1 MLDTI
6 NDRLAEIKKKK
17 SHIEHL
23 NSTLEEL
30 KERSSTKKLLRKK
43 MKYNLEEAFIDY
55 QKINNFTLTSIY
67 YTIRGKKKEKL
78 SNDKKKYLSAKLNL
92 ESLEEELEMIKSQF
106 DETQLEISK
115 LQNNV
120 EPEYQE
126 VLKEKEEYL
135 LLKNDLK
142 SKDLKLVINKMREID
157 LELVVYNE
165 SLEILKQIIKGL
177 NQVYSKLES
186 ANKFKGG
193 FITTAIKHAKQDDAK
208 KHFKRVQNDMYKFMK
223 KIKTVD
229 TSIGVIKSIDIGELS
244 TFDDHFIDAIK
255 YGDVESNNEY
265 FFGAED
271 ERPMNDVHFLRKRIF
286 RIKGKLL
293 DKVKLKQNDK
303 ENLNLE
309 RIKLLL

>member
-1 MLDTI
+1 MLDNI
-6 NDRLAEIKKKK
+6 NDRLVEIRKKKN
-17 SHIEHL
+17 HIEHL

-30 KERSSTKKLLRKK
+30 KEKSSTKKLLRKK
-43 MKYNLEEAFIDY
+43 MKYTHEEAFIDY
-55 QKINNFTLTSIY
+55 QKINSFTLTSIY
-67 YTIRGKKKEKL
+67 YTILGKKKEKL
-78 SNDKKKYLSAKLNL
+78 NKDKQKYLSAKLNL
-92 ESLEEELEMIKSQF
+92 ERLEEELELIKNQF

-115 LQNNV
+115 SQNNV

-135 LLKNDLK
+135 LLKNELEGKELK
-142 SKDLKLVINKMREID
+142 SVINKMREID
-157 LELVVYNE
+157 LELEVYNE

-193 FITTAIKHAKQDDAK
+193 FITTAIKHAKQDGAR
-208 KHFKRVQNDMYKFMK
+208 KHYKRVENDMYKFMK

-255 YGDVESNNEY
+255 YGDVDNNNE
-265 FFGAED
+265 FLFRKED
-271 ERPMNDVHFLRKRIF
+271 EKTMNDVHFLRKRIF